1 MLLLRGPRPGAQLY
15 LDIHLPLHELN
26 LTPFFEQSPWQP
38 RVSQR
43 LDKVESFLERG
54 FCLGILSWLLCG
66 TSWMEQD
73 CRILID
79 MWYSLGNNATML
91 EKFGSILCPT
101 ERHLLNEAF
110 EECLCLSNS
119 SFFKREGFL

>member
-1 MLLLRGPRPGAQLY
+1 MDASGEKLLN
-15 LDIHLPLHELN
+15 LPLLELN
-26 LTPFFEQSPWQP
+26 LTPFFEQSPCQP
-38 RVSQR
+38 PMSQ
-43 LDKVESFLERG
+43 LVDKVESFLQIG
-54 FCLGILSWLLCG
+54 FCLGIFSSLLCG
-66 TSWMEQD
+66 TTWMEQD
-73 CRILID
+73 CRISID